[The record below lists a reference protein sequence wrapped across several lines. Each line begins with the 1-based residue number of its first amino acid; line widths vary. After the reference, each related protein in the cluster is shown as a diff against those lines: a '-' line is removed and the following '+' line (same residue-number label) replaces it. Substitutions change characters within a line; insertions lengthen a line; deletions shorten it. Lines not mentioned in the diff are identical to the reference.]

1 MPRRFCHLS
10 LVCSFPYL
18 TTLCAISVVLKPLRL
33 TQPYV
38 PNLSRAPS
46 SSPDQDGDLAF
57 K

>member
-18 TTLCAISVVLKPLRL
+18 TILCAISVVLKPFRL

-38 PNLSRAPS
+38 ANLSRAPS
-46 SSPDQDGDLAF
+46 SIPDHDGDLAF